1 MIHPNLGLMRNRI
14 SFATGLSNQDG
25 TNEQAMIDG
34 YLNEGYTRFLDRTR
48 CHVECANVAVDGD
61 DVAIEEPI
69 LLFDSVQ
76 TKGGD
81 FLLHVDRDTLLTK
94 RNAAS
99 QDLLYTNAGGNRLMV
114 NPAGT
119 VADPLDLHVYY
130 VPIPNTL
137 ALPTDEPIYIPVRY
151 RHALESYAKW
161 KIGSTDEHRG
171 SQIGA
176 QWKAEWDEAIADCRA
191 SLWRTGGRVR
201 EGMRPLVR

>member
-1 MIHPNLGLMRNRI
+1 MIHPNLGLMRYRV

-25 TNEQAMIDG
+25 TAEQGMIDG

-48 CHVECANVAVDGD
+48 CHVECANTSADGD

-76 TKGGD
+76 TVAGE
-81 FLLHVDRDTLLTK
+81 FLIHVDRETLLTK

-99 QDLLYTNAGGNRLMV
+99 QDLVYSTAGGNRLMI
-114 NPAGT
+114 NPAGS
-119 VADPLDLHVYY
+119 VANPLALHVYY

-137 ALPTDEPIYIPVRY
+137 ALPADEPTYVPVRY

-176 QWKAEWDEAIADCRA
+176 QWKTEWDEALSDCRK
-191 SLWRTGGRVR
+191 SLWRTGGRVA
-201 EGMRPLVR
+201 EGMRPAVR